1 MLDKIASTI
10 LKYNMLVPGERV
22 CVGLSGG
29 ADSVSLLFALK
40 ELGYKVFAV
49 HVNHNLRG
57 EESKRDENFCRSLCE
72 KQGIELFVESV
83 DVRGY
88 CQENKLSCEEG
99 ARTLRYSAIDK
110 HLNGCKLAT
119 AHNLNDC
126 FETTLFNLVRGCGVN
141 GLKGIPPVRGE
152 IIRPLIAVTREEI
165 EAYLAARCL
174 EYVTDSTNLQDDC
187 SRNILRLNVVP
198 QLLRINPSLY
208 KTYLKTLN
216 VFEASDEYIRA
227 QADEALEKAE
237 SGNCCDFSLIDNAAI
252 RSQAVERLLRKNG
265 IEPSYEKI
273 ERLLELLQTGGRIN
287 IAKDVYV
294 RAESGR
300 ISFETSPKAL
310 APVRTDLKE
319 DVRFGDRRIKFT
331 EISQFDISY
340 YNKYQLKWLIDSD
353 RLAGDAFIRSYSGGE
368 KIRLAG
374 RGFASTVKKL
384 LAGIPLQERKGVAV
398 LADDKGAAWVE
409 GFGAD
414 ERVCCTKKTVNAVK
428 ISVIEI

>member
-237 SGNCCDFSLIDNAAI
+237 SGNCCDFL
-252 RSQAVERLLRKNG
+252 
-265 IEPSYEKI
+265 
-273 ERLLELLQTGGRIN
+273 
-287 IAKDVYV
+287 
-294 RAESGR
+294 
-300 ISFETSPKAL
+300 
-310 APVRTDLKE
+310 
-319 DVRFGDRRIKFT
+319 
-331 EISQFDISY
+331 
-340 YNKYQLKWLIDSD
+340 
-353 RLAGDAFIRSYSGGE
+353 
-368 KIRLAG
+368 
-374 RGFASTVKKL
+374 
-384 LAGIPLQERKGVAV
+384 
-398 LADDKGAAWVE
+398 
-409 GFGAD
+409 
-414 ERVCCTKKTVNAVK
+414 
-428 ISVIEI
+428 